1 MNRWGIVCPGP
12 SMNLYR
18 SHRRIMSICPDVLV
32 AVNGAIL
39 LPEWFD
45 YWAMM
50 DLEVFKSCAKQYLPQ
65 AIEIQKPVLWVPERW
80 EGDVQESSEV
90 YSYFQKY
97 QKETFPSTSNEAL
110 AQIIPFGK
118 DIEWRERT
126 MFVAIALAAIR
137 GAKEVHLFGVD
148 LSGQGYFQ
156 VGLENCRTRHTDKR
170 WKEERFWL
178 DRITAACAQE
188 GISIIRETA

>member
-18 SHRRIMSICPDVLV
+18 SHRRIMSVCPDVLI

-45 YWAMM
+45 YWVMM
-50 DLEVFKSCAKQYLPQ
+50 DLEVFKFCASQYMPKSVK
-65 AIEIQKPVLWVPERW
+65 IQKPVLWVPERW
-80 EGDVQESSEV
+80 EGDIQESSEI
-90 YSYFQKY
+90 YPYFQKY
-97 QKETFPSTSNEAL
+97 HKETFPSTSNEAL

-156 VGLENCRTRHTDKR
+156 AGLENCRTRHTDKR
-170 WKEERFWL
+170 WKEEQFWL
-178 DRITAACAQE
+178 DRITKACDQE
-188 GISIIRETA
+188 GISIIREIV

>member
-18 SHRRIMSICPDVLV
+18 SHRRIMSVCPDVLV

-45 YWAMM
+45 YWTMM
-50 DLEVFKSCAKQYLPQ
+50 DLEVFKSCASQYLPK
-65 AIEIQKPVLWVPERW
+65 AIKIQKPILWVPERW
-80 EGDVQESSEV
+80 EGDIQESSEV
-90 YSYFQKY
+90 HPYFQKY

-110 AQIIPFGK
+110 AEIIPFGK

-137 GAKEVHLFGVD
+137 GAKEVHLFGAD

-156 VGLENCRTRHTDKR
+156 GGLENCRTRHTDKR
-170 WKEERFWL
+170 WKEEKFWL
-178 DRITAACAQE
+178 DRITVACAQE
-188 GISIIRETA
+188 GISIIREVV